1 MSKEMVIK
9 LKEIEN
15 IKESNALVKK
25 IVKNATNETKEELL
39 KEFKEYIN
47 GCKIKNLSENRN
59 YFYAIQFLLMFN
71 ELKLKEAFDLII
83 EFLQIDENA
92 VASELGNALDK
103 ILYKIIAN
111 LGDNKEN
118 ELKVLIKNKK
128 LHWEIR
134 RIFSLALANMTYAGK
149 VSYEETS
156 EFYKTIMMDKN
167 LEIEVRYCAAYD
179 ANGLELSELSD
190 LIKKTDMESSNLPPW
205 EYEEKPDFE
214 EEISKK
220 FRDVFEEEISLI
232 KFLNFYEMADEVL
245 DSTLGGKFGMDKNEK
260 DDSIYDLSKTEPRN
274 TMKIGRNDPCFC
286 GSGKKYKKC
295 CGK

>member
-9 LKEIEN
+9 LKEIDS
-15 IKESNALVKK
+15 IKESNALVIK
-25 IVKNATNETKEELL
+25 IIKNPNNETKEQLL

-47 GCKIKNLSENRN
+47 CCRIKDLSENRN
-59 YFYAIQFLLMFN
+59 YFYAVQCLLMFN

-83 EFLQIDENA
+83 EFLQIDEKIIA
-92 VASELGNALDK
+92 FELGNNLDK

-149 VSYEETS
+149 VSSEETS
-156 EFYKTIMMDKN
+156 EFYKKIMMDKN
-167 LEIEVRYCAAYD
+167 EEIEVRYCAAYD
-179 ANGLELSELSD
+179 ANSLGLSELSD
-190 LIKKTDMESSNLPPW
+190 LIKKTDMEASNIPPW
-205 EYEEKPDFE
+205 EYEDKPE
-214 EEISKK
+214 GQKEASKK
-220 FRDVFEEEISLI
+220 VREAFEEEISLI
-232 KFLNFYEMADEVL
+232 NFLNFYEMADEVL
-245 DSTLGGKFGMDKNEK
+245 DSTLGGKFGMDKNQK